1 MKRVWTAFSMAL
13 SMFSA
18 VPLRLKNWDEA
29 LRRHMIAC
37 LPLVGLVIG
46 TLWWAL
52 ALLARH
58 VLPRLLASALIAA
71 APFLLTGFIHLDGFM
86 DTSDAMLSWRSREER
101 LRILKDSHVGS
112 FAVVMIALLF
122 MLQFAAAAS
131 IERCFA
137 LLLIPLLSRCGSA
150 LCVLRLRP
158 LGHSQYAASDAAPAC
173 FTVAVLAQGALALAA
188 LGAALGWHGLI
199 VGAVV
204 SASYALAMRWCVRAL
219 GGVSGDLAGFSLTVS
234 ELCGLIALAIIR

>member
-1 MKRVWTAFSMAL
+1 MKKLWTAFLMAL
-13 SMFSA
+13 GMFSA
-18 VPLRLKNWDEA
+18 IPLRLKSWDEA
-29 LRRHMIAC
+29 LRRHMLAC
-37 LPLVGLVIG
+37 LPLVGLVLG
-46 TLWWAL
+46 ALWWAL
-52 ALLARH
+52 ALLVKRF
-58 VLPRLLASALIAA
+58 LPPLLAGALIAA
-71 APFLLTGFIHLDGFM
+71 APFLLTGFIHLDGYM

-131 IERCFA
+131 VERCAA
-137 LLLIPLLSRCGSA
+137 LVLIPMLSRCGSA

-188 LGAALGWHGLI
+188 LGAALGWRGLV
-199 VGAVV
+199 VGA
-204 SASYALAMRWCVRAL
+204 ATGGGYALAMRWCVHAL

-234 ELCGLIALAIIR
+234 ELCGLAALAILR